1 MIYRF
6 KVFIGLFLF
15 FNFLVKVN
23 EWILIGYNMVYNIWW
38 YSIVKKRKILDYF
51 FKIKDRVS
59 D

>member
-23 EWILIGYNMVYNIWW
+23 EWMLIGYNMVYNIWW
-38 YSIVKKRKILDYF
+38 YCIVKKRKILDYF